1 MIFNIVV
8 LPEPE
13 GPTIA
18 VTLFLGIV
26 KLRLFKITLSLWL
39 KYTFLNIMGSLF
51 RISIFDGV
59 IISSSSWNILY
70 ILSLAPV
77 AFCNQ

>member
-59 IISSSSWNILY
+59 TISSSSWNILY

-77 AFCNQ
+77 AFL